1 MGRIESKKRLKALV
15 FLASLGVLWGNAAE
29 KTSFFKTKNHIYL
42 GFRLGT
48 GANVRTSMWQ
58 QAYKDN
64 PTCPSSVCYGEKL
77 EAHYEGGEDLSKNFS
92 YQKMSYKNLS
102 YTGQI
107 GDEIAFDKH
116 HILGLRVWGDV
127 EYAKAQLGQ
136 KVGGNTLLSQSNY
149 NPSTIKTY
157 DSASNTQGSLN
168 LQKTPNPQDFL
179 FNNGHFMAFGL
190 NVNVFINLP
199 IDTLLKLALKTE
211 KMLFFKIG
219 VFGGGGVEYAVLWSP
234 QYKNQN
240 TNQDDKFFAAGGGF
254 FVNFGGS
261 LYIGKRNRFNVGL
274 KIPYYSLSAQSWKN
288 FGSSNV
294 WQQQTIRQ
302 NFSVFRNREV
312 FVSYAFLF

>member
-1 MGRIESKKRLKALV
+1 MGRIESKKRLKAFI

-29 KTSFFKTKNHIYL
+29 KTPFFKTKNHIYL

-48 GANVRTSMWQ
+48 GANTRTSMWQ

-77 EAHYEGGEDLSKNFS
+77 EAHYKGG
-92 YQKMSYKNLS
+92 KNLS

-107 GDEIAFDKH
+107 GDEIAFDKY
-116 HILGLRVWGDV
+116 HILGLRVWGDI

-136 KVGGNTLLSQSNY
+136 KVGGDTLLSQANY
-149 NPSTIKTY
+149 NPNTIKTY
-157 DSASNTQGSLN
+157 DSASNTQGSLV
-168 LQKTPNPQDFL
+168 LQKTPSPQDFL
-179 FNNGHFMAFGL
+179 LNNGNFMAFGL
-190 NVNVFINLP
+190 NVNVFVNLP

-234 QYKNQN
+234 KYQNQN
-240 TNQDDKFFAAGGGF
+240 TQQEDKFFAAGGGF

-261 LYIGKRNRFNVGL
+261 LYIGKHNRFNVGL

-302 NFSVFRNREV
+302 NFSVFRNKEV

>member
-1 MGRIESKKRLKALV
+1 MGRIESKKRLRAV
-15 FLASLGVLWGNAAE
+15 IFLASLGVLWGNASE
-29 KTSFFKTKNHIYL
+29 KTPFFKTKNHIYL

-48 GANVRTSMWQ
+48 GANTRTSMWQ

-77 EAHYEGGEDLSKNFS
+77 EAYYKGG
-92 YQKMSYKNLS
+92 KNLS

-107 GDEIAFDKH
+107 GDEIAIDKY
-116 HILGLRVWGDV
+116 HILGLRVWGDI

-136 KVGGNTLLSQSNY
+136 KVGGDTLLSQANY
-149 NPSTIKTY
+149 NPNTIKTY
-157 DSASNTQGSLN
+157 NSASNTQGSLV
-168 LQKTPNPQDFL
+168 LQKTPSPQDFL
-179 FNNGHFMAFGL
+179 LNNGNFMAFGL

-219 VFGGGGVEYAVLWSP
+219 VFGGGGVEYAILWSP
-234 QYKNQN
+234 KYQNQN
-240 TNQDDKFFAAGGGF
+240 TKQEDKFFAAGGGF

-302 NFSVFRNREV
+302 NFSVFRNKEV

>member
-15 FLASLGVLWGNAAE
+15 FLASLGVLWGNSAE
-29 KTSFFKTKNHIYL
+29 KTPFFKTKNHIYL

-48 GANVRTSMWQ
+48 GASMRTSMRQ

-64 PTCPSSVCYGEKL
+64 PTCPGSVCYGEKL
-77 EAHYEGGEDLSKNFS
+77 EARYQGG
-92 YQKMSYKNLS
+92 KNLS

-107 GDEIAFDKH
+107 GDEIAIDKY
-116 HILGLRVWGDV
+116 HILGLRVWGDI

-136 KVGGNTLLSQSNY
+136 KVGGNTLLSQANY
-149 NPSTIKTY
+149 DPSAIKTY
-157 DSASNTQGSLN
+157 DPISNAQGPLV

-190 NVNVFINLP
+190 NVNMFVNLP

-219 VFGGGGVEYAVLWSP
+219 VFGGGGVEYAILWSP
-234 QYKNQN
+234 SYQNQN
-240 TNQDDKFFAAGGGF
+240 TKQDDKFFAAGGGF

-261 LYIGKRNRFNVGL
+261 LYIGKHNRFNVGL

-288 FGSSNV
+288 FGFSNV

-302 NFSVFRNREV
+302 NFSVFRNKEV

>member
-1 MGRIESKKRLKALV
+1 MKAFI
-15 FLASLGVLWGNAAE
+15 FLTSLGVLWGNAAE
-29 KTSFFKTKNHIYL
+29 KTPFFKTKNHIYL

-48 GANVRTSMWQ
+48 GANTRTSMWQ

-64 PTCPSSVCYGEKL
+64 PTCPSSVCYSEKL
-77 EAHYEGGEDLSKNFS
+77 EAHYKGG
-92 YQKMSYKNLS
+92 KNLS

-107 GDEIAFDKH
+107 GDEIAFDKY

-136 KVGGNTLLSQSNY
+136 KVGGNTLLSQANY
-149 NPSTIKTY
+149 NPSAIKTY
-157 DSASNTQGSLN
+157 DTASNTQGPLV
-168 LQKTPNPQDFL
+168 LQKTPSPQDFL

-190 NVNVFINLP
+190 NMNVFVNLP

-219 VFGGGGVEYAVLWSP
+219 VFGGGGVEYAILWSP

-240 TNQDDKFFAAGGGF
+240 TQQDDKFFVAGGGF

-261 LYIGKRNRFNVGL
+261 LYIGKHNRFNVGL

-288 FGSSNV
+288 FGFSNV

-302 NFSVFRNREV
+302 NFSVFRNKEV

>member
-1 MGRIESKKRLKALV
+1 MGRIESKKRLKAFI
-15 FLASLGVLWGNAAE
+15 FLTSLGVLWGNAAE
-29 KTSFFKTKNHIYL
+29 KTPFFKTKNHIYL

-48 GANVRTSMWQ
+48 GAGTRTSMWQ

-64 PTCPSSVCYGEKL
+64 PTCPGSVCYGEKL
-77 EAHYEGGEDLSKNFS
+77 EAHYKGG
-92 YQKMSYKNLS
+92 KNLS

-107 GDEIAFDKH
+107 GDEIAFDKY

-136 KVGGNTLLSQSNY
+136 KVGGNTLLSQANY
-149 NPSTIKTY
+149 DPSAIKTY
-157 DSASNTQGSLN
+157 DIASNTQGPLV
-168 LQKTPNPQDFL
+168 LQKTPNPQNFL
-179 FNNGHFMAFGL
+179 FDNGHFMAFGL
-190 NVNVFINLP
+190 NVNVFVNLP

-219 VFGGGGVEYAVLWSP
+219 VFGGGGVEYAILWSP
-234 QYKNQN
+234 QYQNQN
-240 TNQDDKFFAAGGGF
+240 TQQDDKFFAAGGGF

-261 LYIGKRNRFNVGL
+261 LYIGKHNRFNVGL

-288 FGSSNV
+288 FGFSNV

-302 NFSVFRNREV
+302 NFSVFRNKEV

>member
-1 MGRIESKKRLKALV
+1 MKALV

-29 KTSFFKTKNHIYL
+29 KTPFFKTKNHIYL

-64 PTCPSSVCYGEKL
+64 PTCLGSVCYGEKL
-77 EAHYEGGEDLSKNFS
+77 EAHDQGG
-92 YQKMSYKNLS
+92 KNLS

-107 GDEIAFDKH
+107 GDEIAYDKY
-116 HILGLRVWGDV
+116 HILGLSVWGDI

-136 KVGGNTLLSQSNY
+136 KVGGNTLLSQANY
-149 NPSTIKTY
+149 DPSAIKTY
-157 DSASNTQGSLN
+157 DSASNTQGSLV

-190 NVNVFINLP
+190 NVNVFVNLP

-219 VFGGGGVEYAVLWSP
+219 VFGGGGVEYAILWSP
-234 QYKNQN
+234 NYQNQN

-274 KIPYYSLSAQSWKN
+274 KIPYYSLSVQSWKN
-288 FGSSNV
+288 FGASNV

-302 NFSVFRNREV
+302 NFSVFRNKEV

>member
-1 MGRIESKKRLKALV
+1 MGRIESKKRLRAV
-15 FLASLGVLWGNAAE
+15 IFLASLGVLWGNASE
-29 KTSFFKTKNHIYL
+29 KTPFFKTKNHIYL

-48 GANVRTSMWQ
+48 GANTRTSMWQ

-77 EAHYEGGEDLSKNFS
+77 EAYYKGG
-92 YQKMSYKNLS
+92 KNLS

-107 GDEIAFDKH
+107 GDEIAIDKY
-116 HILGLRVWGDV
+116 HILGLRVWGDI

-136 KVGGNTLLSQSNY
+136 KVGGNTLLSQANY
-149 NPSTIKTY
+149 DPNTIKTY
-157 DSASNTQGSLN
+157 DSASNTQSSLV
-168 LQKTPNPQDFL
+168 LQKTPSPQDFL
-179 FNNGHFMAFGL
+179 FNNGNFMAFGL
-190 NVNVFINLP
+190 NVNVFVNLP
-199 IDTLLKLALKTE
+199 IDTLLKLAFKTE

-219 VFGGGGVEYAVLWSP
+219 VFGGGGVEYAILWSP
-234 QYKNQN
+234 KYQNQN
-240 TNQDDKFFAAGGGF
+240 TQQEDKFFAAGGGF

-302 NFSVFRNREV
+302 NFSVFRNKEV

>member
-1 MGRIESKKRLKALV
+1 M
-15 FLASLGVLWGNAAE
+15 
-29 KTSFFKTKNHIYL
+29 
-42 GFRLGT
+42 
-48 GANVRTSMWQ
+48 RTSMWQ

-64 PTCPSSVCYGEKL
+64 PTCPGSVCYGEKL
-77 EAHYEGGEDLSKNFS
+77 EAHYKGG
-92 YQKMSYKNLS
+92 KNLS

-107 GDEIAFDKH
+107 GDEIAFDKY
-116 HILGLRVWGDV
+116 HILGLRVWGDI

-136 KVGGNTLLSQSNY
+136 KVGGNTLLSQANY
-149 NPSTIKTY
+149 DPSAIKTY
-157 DSASNTQGSLN
+157 DTASNTQGSLN
-168 LQKTPNPQDFL
+168 LQKTPNPQNFL

-190 NVNVFINLP
+190 NVNVFVNLP

-219 VFGGGGVEYAVLWSP
+219 VFGGGGVEYAILWSS

-302 NFSVFRNREV
+302 NFSVFRNKEV

>member
-1 MGRIESKKRLKALV
+1 MGRIESKKRLRAV
-15 FLASLGVLWGNAAE
+15 IFLASLGVLWGNASE
-29 KTSFFKTKNHIYL
+29 KTPFFKTKNHIYL

-48 GANVRTSMWQ
+48 GANMRTSMWQ

-77 EAHYEGGEDLSKNFS
+77 EAYYKGG
-92 YQKMSYKNLS
+92 KNLS

-107 GDEIAFDKH
+107 GDEIAIDKY
-116 HILGLRVWGDV
+116 HILGLRVWGDI

-136 KVGGNTLLSQSNY
+136 KVGGDTLLSQANY
-149 NPSTIKTY
+149 NPNTIKTY
-157 DSASNTQGSLN
+157 DSASNTQGSLV
-168 LQKTPNPQDFL
+168 LQKTPSPQDFL
-179 FNNGHFMAFGL
+179 FNNGNFMAFGL
-190 NVNVFINLP
+190 NVNVFVNLP

-219 VFGGGGVEYAVLWSP
+219 VFGGGGVEYAILWSP
-234 QYKNQN
+234 KYQNQN
-240 TNQDDKFFAAGGGF
+240 TQQEDKFFAAGGGF

-261 LYIGKRNRFNVGL
+261 LYIGKHNRFNVGL

-302 NFSVFRNREV
+302 NFSVFRNKEV

>member
-15 FLASLGVLWGNAAE
+15 FLASLGVLWGNATE
-29 KTSFFKTKNHIYL
+29 KTPFFKTKNHIYL

-48 GANVRTSMWQ
+48 GASTRTSMWQ

-77 EAHYEGGEDLSKNFS
+77 EAHYKGG
-92 YQKMSYKNLS
+92 KNLS

-107 GDEIAFDKH
+107 GDEIAIDKY
-116 HILGLRVWGDV
+116 HILGLRVWGDI
-127 EYAKAQLGQ
+127 EYAKVQLGQ
-136 KVGGNTLLSQSNY
+136 KVGGNTLLSQANY

-157 DSASNTQGSLN
+157 DPISNTQGSLN
-168 LQKTPNPQDFL
+168 LQKTPSPQDFL

-190 NVNVFINLP
+190 NVNVFVNLP

-219 VFGGGGVEYAVLWSP
+219 VFGGGGVEYAILWSS

-240 TNQDDKFFAAGGGF
+240 TKQDDKFFAAGGGF

-302 NFSVFRNREV
+302 NFSVFRNKEV

>member
-1 MGRIESKKRLKALV
+1 MKAFI
-15 FLASLGVLWGNAAE
+15 FLTSLGVLWGNAAE
-29 KTSFFKTKNHIYL
+29 KTPFFKTKNHIYL

-48 GANVRTSMWQ
+48 GAGTRTSMWQ

-77 EAHYEGGEDLSKNFS
+77 EAHYKGG
-92 YQKMSYKNLS
+92 KNLS

-107 GDEIAFDKH
+107 GDEIAFDKY
-116 HILGLRVWGDV
+116 HILGLRVWGDI

-136 KVGGNTLLSQSNY
+136 KVGGNTLLSQANY
-149 NPSTIKTY
+149 DPSAIKTY
-157 DSASNTQGSLN
+157 DIASNTQGPLV

-190 NVNVFINLP
+190 NVNMFVNLP

-219 VFGGGGVEYAVLWSP
+219 VFGGGGVEYAILWSP
-234 QYKNQN
+234 QYQNQN
-240 TNQDDKFFAAGGGF
+240 TQQDDKFFAAGGGF

-261 LYIGKRNRFNVGL
+261 LYIGKHNRFNVGL

-288 FGSSNV
+288 FGFNNV

-302 NFSVFRNREV
+302 NFSVFRNKEV

>member
-1 MGRIESKKRLKALV
+1 MGRIESKKRLRAV
-15 FLASLGVLWGNAAE
+15 IFLASLGVLWGNATE
-29 KTSFFKTKNHIYL
+29 KTPFFKTKNHIYL

-48 GANVRTSMWQ
+48 GAGTRTSMWQ

-77 EAHYEGGEDLSKNFS
+77 EAHYKGG
-92 YQKMSYKNLS
+92 KNLS

-107 GDEIAFDKH
+107 GDEIAFDKY
-116 HILGLRVWGDV
+116 HILGLRVWGDI

-136 KVGGNTLLSQSNY
+136 KVGGNTLLSQANY
-149 NPSTIKTY
+149 NPNTIKTY
-157 DSASNTQGSLN
+157 DSASNTQGSLV
-168 LQKTPNPQDFL
+168 LQKTPSPQDFL
-179 FNNGHFMAFGL
+179 FNNGNFMAFGL

-219 VFGGGGVEYAVLWSP
+219 VFGGGGVEYAILWSP
-234 QYKNQN
+234 KYQNQN
-240 TNQDDKFFAAGGGF
+240 TQQEDKFFAAGGGF

-302 NFSVFRNREV
+302 NFSVFRNKEV

>member
-1 MGRIESKKRLKALV
+1 MGRIESKKRLKAFI
-15 FLASLGVLWGNAAE
+15 FLASLGVLWGNATE
-29 KTSFFKTKNHIYL
+29 KTPFFKTKNHIYL

-48 GANVRTSMWQ
+48 GANTRTSMWQ

-77 EAHYEGGEDLSKNFS
+77 EAHYQGV
-92 YQKMSYKNLS
+92 KNLS

-107 GDEIAFDKH
+107 GDEIAFDKY

-136 KVGGNTLLSQSNY
+136 KVGGNTLLSQANY
-149 NPSTIKTY
+149 NPSAIKTY
-157 DSASNTQGSLN
+157 DPISNAQGSLN
-168 LQKTPNPQDFL
+168 LQKTPSPQDFL
-179 FNNGHFMAFGL
+179 FNNGHFMTFGL
-190 NVNVFINLP
+190 NVNVFVNLP

-219 VFGGGGVEYAVLWSP
+219 VFGGGGVEYAILWSP
-234 QYKNQN
+234 QYQNQN
-240 TNQDDKFFAAGGGF
+240 TQQDDKFFAAGGGF

-261 LYIGKRNRFNVGL
+261 LYIGKHNRFNVGL

-288 FGSSNV
+288 FGASNV

-302 NFSVFRNREV
+302 NFSVFRNKEV

>member
-1 MGRIESKKRLKALV
+1 MGRIESKKRLRAV
-15 FLASLGVLWGNAAE
+15 IFLASLGVLWGNASE
-29 KTSFFKTKNHIYL
+29 KTPFFKTKNHIYL

-48 GANVRTSMWQ
+48 GANTRTSMWQ

-77 EAHYEGGEDLSKNFS
+77 EAYYKGG
-92 YQKMSYKNLS
+92 KNLS

-107 GDEIAFDKH
+107 GDEIAIDKY
-116 HILGLRVWGDV
+116 HILGLRVWGDI

-136 KVGGNTLLSQSNY
+136 KVGGDTLLSQANY
-149 NPSTIKTY
+149 NPNTIKTY
-157 DSASNTQGSLN
+157 DSASNTQGSLV
-168 LQKTPNPQDFL
+168 LQKTPSPQDFL
-179 FNNGHFMAFGL
+179 FNNGNFMAFGL

-219 VFGGGGVEYAVLWSP
+219 VFGGGGVEYAILWSP
-234 QYKNQN
+234 KYQNQN
-240 TNQDDKFFAAGGGF
+240 TQQEDKFFAAGGGF

-261 LYIGKRNRFNVGL
+261 LYIGKHNRFNVGL

-302 NFSVFRNREV
+302 NFSVFRNKEV

>member
-1 MGRIESKKRLKALV
+1 MGRIESKKRLRAV
-15 FLASLGVLWGNAAE
+15 IFLASLGVLWGNASE
-29 KTSFFKTKNHIYL
+29 KTPFFKTKNHIYL

-48 GANVRTSMWQ
+48 GANTRTSMWQ

-77 EAHYEGGEDLSKNFS
+77 EAYYKGG
-92 YQKMSYKNLS
+92 KNLS

-107 GDEIAFDKH
+107 GDEIVIDKY
-116 HILGLRVWGDV
+116 HILGLRVWGDI

-136 KVGGNTLLSQSNY
+136 KVGGDTLLSQANY
-149 NPSTIKTY
+149 NPNTIKTY
-157 DSASNTQGSLN
+157 DSASNTQGSLV
-168 LQKTPNPQDFL
+168 LQKTPSPQDFL
-179 FNNGHFMAFGL
+179 FNNGNFMAFGL

-234 QYKNQN
+234 KYQNQN
-240 TNQDDKFFAAGGGF
+240 TQQEDKFFAAGGGF

-261 LYIGKRNRFNVGL
+261 LYIGKHNRFNVGL

-302 NFSVFRNREV
+302 NFSVFRNKEV

>member
-1 MGRIESKKRLKALV
+1 MGRIESKKRLRAV
-15 FLASLGVLWGNAAE
+15 IFLASLGVLWGNASE
-29 KTSFFKTKNHIYL
+29 KTPFFKTKNHIYL

-48 GANVRTSMWQ
+48 GADTRTSMWQ

-77 EAHYEGGEDLSKNFS
+77 EAYYKGG
-92 YQKMSYKNLS
+92 KNLS

-107 GDEIAFDKH
+107 GDEIAIDKY
-116 HILGLRVWGDV
+116 HILGLRVWGDI
-127 EYAKAQLGQ
+127 EYANAQLGQ
-136 KVGGNTLLSQSNY
+136 KVGGDTLLSQANY
-149 NPSTIKTY
+149 NPNTIKTY
-157 DSASNTQGSLN
+157 DSASNTQGSLV
-168 LQKTPNPQDFL
+168 LQKTPSPQDFL
-179 FNNGHFMAFGL
+179 FNNGNFMAFGL
-190 NVNVFINLP
+190 NVNVFVNLP

-234 QYKNQN
+234 KYQNQN
-240 TNQDDKFFAAGGGF
+240 TQQEDKFFAAGGGF

-261 LYIGKRNRFNVGL
+261 LYIGKHNRFNVGL

-302 NFSVFRNREV
+302 NFSVFRNKEV

>member
-15 FLASLGVLWGNAAE
+15 FLVSLGVLWGNAAE
-29 KTSFFKTKNHIYL
+29 KTPFFKTKNHIYL

-48 GANVRTSMWQ
+48 GANTRTSMWQ

-64 PTCPSSVCYGEKL
+64 PTCPGSVCYGEKL
-77 EAHYEGGEDLSKNFS
+77 EAYYKGG
-92 YQKMSYKNLS
+92 KNLS

-107 GDEIAFDKH
+107 GDEIAIDKY
-116 HILGLRVWGDV
+116 HILGLRVWGDI

-136 KVGGNTLLSQSNY
+136 KVGGNTLLSQANY
-149 NPSTIKTY
+149 NPSAIKTY
-157 DSASNTQGSLN
+157 DIASNAQGSLN

-190 NVNVFINLP
+190 NVNVFVNLP

-219 VFGGGGVEYAVLWSP
+219 VFGGGGVEYAILWSP
-234 QYKNQN
+234 NYQNQN
-240 TNQDDKFFAAGGGF
+240 TKQDDKFFAAGGGF

-288 FGSSNV
+288 FGASNV

-302 NFSVFRNREV
+302 NFSVFRNKEV

>member
-15 FLASLGVLWGNAAE
+15 FLASLGVLWGNTAE
-29 KTSFFKTKNHIYL
+29 KTPFFKTKNHIYL

-48 GANVRTSMWQ
+48 GANVSTSMWQ

-64 PTCPSSVCYGEKL
+64 PTCPNKVCYGEKL
-77 EAHYEGGEDLSKNFS
+77 EAHYEGGKDLSKNFS
-92 YQKMSYKNLS
+92 YQKMSYKDLS

-107 GDEIAFDKH
+107 GDEIAFDKY
-116 HILGLRVWGDV
+116 HILGLRVWGDI

-136 KVGGNTLLSQSNY
+136 KVGGNTLLSQANY
-149 NPSTIKTY
+149 NPSAIKTY

-190 NVNVFINLP
+190 NVNVFVNLP

-234 QYKNQN
+234 NYHNQN
-240 TNQDDKFFAAGGGF
+240 TKQDDKFFAAGGGF

-261 LYIGKRNRFNVGL
+261 LYIGKHNRFNVGL
-274 KIPYYSLSAQSWKN
+274 KIPYYSLSAQSWRN

>member
-1 MGRIESKKRLKALV
+1 MGRIESKKRLKAV
-15 FLASLGVLWGNAAE
+15 IFLASLGVLWGNAAE
-29 KTSFFKTKNHIYL
+29 KTPFFKTKNHIYL

-48 GANVRTSMWQ
+48 GANTRTSMWQ

-77 EAHYEGGEDLSKNFS
+77 EAYYKGG
-92 YQKMSYKNLS
+92 KNLS

-107 GDEIAFDKH
+107 GDEIAFDKY

-136 KVGGNTLLSQSNY
+136 KVGGDTLLSQANY
-149 NPSTIKTY
+149 NPSAIKTY
-157 DSASNTQGSLN
+157 DTASNAQGSLN
-168 LQKTPNPQDFL
+168 LQKTPNPQSFL
-179 FNNGHFMAFGL
+179 LNNGNFMAFGL
-190 NVNVFINLP
+190 NVNVFVNLP

-219 VFGGGGVEYAVLWSP
+219 VFGGGGVEYAILWSP
-234 QYKNQN
+234 KYQNQN
-240 TNQDDKFFAAGGGF
+240 TQQEDKFFAAGGGF

-261 LYIGKRNRFNVGL
+261 LYIGKHNRFNVGL
-274 KIPYYSLSAQSWKN
+274 KIPYYSLSAQSWKS
-288 FGSSNV
+288 FGASNV

-302 NFSVFRNREV
+302 NFSVFRNKEV

>member
-1 MGRIESKKRLKALV
+1 MKAFI
-15 FLASLGVLWGNAAE
+15 FLASLGVLWGNASE

-48 GANVRTSMWQ
+48 GANTRTSMWQ

-64 PTCPSSVCYGEKL
+64 PACPSSVCYGEKL
-77 EAHYEGGEDLSKNFS
+77 EAHYKGG
-92 YQKMSYKNLS
+92 KNLS

-107 GDEIAFDKH
+107 GDEIAFDKY

-136 KVGGNTLLSQSNY
+136 KVGGNTLLSQANY
-149 NPSTIKTY
+149 DPSAIKTY
-157 DSASNTQGSLN
+157 DIASNTQGPLV
-168 LQKTPNPQDFL
+168 LQKTPNPQNFL
-179 FNNGHFMAFGL
+179 FDNGHFMAFGL
-190 NVNVFINLP
+190 NVNVFVNLP

-219 VFGGGGVEYAVLWSP
+219 VFGGGGVEYAILWSP
-234 QYKNQN
+234 QYQNQN
-240 TNQDDKFFAAGGGF
+240 TQQDDKFFAAGGGF

-261 LYIGKRNRFNVGL
+261 LYIGKHNRFNVGL
-274 KIPYYSLSAQSWKN
+274 KIPYYSLSAQSWRN

-302 NFSVFRNREV
+302 NFSIFRNKEV

>member
-1 MGRIESKKRLKALV
+1 MGRIESKKRLRAV
-15 FLASLGVLWGNAAE
+15 IFLASLGVLWGNASE
-29 KTSFFKTKNHIYL
+29 KTPFFKTKNHIYL

-48 GANVRTSMWQ
+48 GADTRTSMWQ

-77 EAHYEGGEDLSKNFS
+77 EAYYKGG
-92 YQKMSYKNLS
+92 KNLS

-107 GDEIAFDKH
+107 GDEIAIDKY
-116 HILGLRVWGDV
+116 HILGLRVWGDI

-136 KVGGNTLLSQSNY
+136 KVGGDTLLSQANY
-149 NPSTIKTY
+149 NPNTIKTY
-157 DSASNTQGSLN
+157 DSASNTQGSLV
-168 LQKTPNPQDFL
+168 LQKTPSPQDFL
-179 FNNGHFMAFGL
+179 LNNGNFMAFGL

-219 VFGGGGVEYAVLWSP
+219 VFGGGGVEYAILWSP
-234 QYKNQN
+234 KYQNQN
-240 TNQDDKFFAAGGGF
+240 TQQEDKFFAAGGGF

-261 LYIGKRNRFNVGL
+261 LYIGKHNRFNVGL
-274 KIPYYSLSAQSWKN
+274 KIPYYSLSTQSWKN

-302 NFSVFRNREV
+302 NFSVFRNKEV

>member
-1 MGRIESKKRLKALV
+1 MGRIESKKRLRAV
-15 FLASLGVLWGNAAE
+15 IFLASLGVLWGNASE
-29 KTSFFKTKNHIYL
+29 KTPFFKTKNHIYL

-48 GANVRTSMWQ
+48 GANMRTSMWQ

-77 EAHYEGGEDLSKNFS
+77 EAYYKGG
-92 YQKMSYKNLS
+92 KNLS

-107 GDEIAFDKH
+107 GDEIAIDKY
-116 HILGLRVWGDV
+116 HILGLRVWGDI

-136 KVGGNTLLSQSNY
+136 KVGGDTLLSQANY
-149 NPSTIKTY
+149 NPNTIKTY
-157 DSASNTQGSLN
+157 DSASNTQGSLV
-168 LQKTPNPQDFL
+168 LQKTPSPQDFL
-179 FNNGHFMAFGL
+179 LNNGNFMAFGL

-234 QYKNQN
+234 QYQNQN
-240 TNQDDKFFAAGGGF
+240 TQQDDKFFAAGGGF

-261 LYIGKRNRFNVGL
+261 LYIGKHNRFNVGL
-274 KIPYYSLSAQSWKN
+274 KIPYYNLSAQSWKN
-288 FGSSNV
+288 FGASNV

-302 NFSVFRNREV
+302 NFSVFRNKEV

>member
-1 MGRIESKKRLKALV
+1 MKALV
-15 FLASLGVLWGNAAE
+15 FLASLGVLWGNSAE
-29 KTSFFKTKNHIYL
+29 KTPFFKTKNHIYL

-48 GANVRTSMWQ
+48 GASTRTSMRQ

-64 PTCPSSVCYGEKL
+64 PTCPGSVCYGEKL
-77 EAHYEGGEDLSKNFS
+77 EARYQGG
-92 YQKMSYKNLS
+92 KNLS

-107 GDEIAFDKH
+107 GDEIAIDKY
-116 HILGLRVWGDV
+116 HILGLRVWGDI

-136 KVGGNTLLSQSNY
+136 KVGGNTLLSQANY
-149 NPSTIKTY
+149 DPSAIKTY

-168 LQKTPNPQDFL
+168 LQKTPSPQNFL
-179 FNNGHFMAFGL
+179 FDNGHFMAFGL
-190 NVNVFINLP
+190 NVNVFVNLP

-219 VFGGGGVEYAVLWSP
+219 VFGGGGVEYAILWSP
-234 QYKNQN
+234 SYQNQN
-240 TNQDDKFFAAGGGF
+240 TKQDDKFFAAGGGF

-261 LYIGKRNRFNVGL
+261 LYIGKHNRFNVGL

-302 NFSVFRNREV
+302 NFSVFRNKEV

>member
-1 MGRIESKKRLKALV
+1 MGRIESKKRLRAV
-15 FLASLGVLWGNAAE
+15 IFLASLGVLWGNASE
-29 KTSFFKTKNHIYL
+29 KTPFFKTKNHIYL

-48 GANVRTSMWQ
+48 GADTRTSMWQ

-77 EAHYEGGEDLSKNFS
+77 EAYYKGG
-92 YQKMSYKNLS
+92 KNLS

-107 GDEIAFDKH
+107 GDEIAIDKY
-116 HILGLRVWGDV
+116 HILGLRVWGDI

-136 KVGGNTLLSQSNY
+136 KVGGDTLLSQANY
-149 NPSTIKTY
+149 NPNTIKTY
-157 DSASNTQGSLN
+157 DSASNTQGSLV
-168 LQKTPNPQDFL
+168 LQKTPSPQDFL
-179 FNNGHFMAFGL
+179 FNNGNFMAFGL

-234 QYKNQN
+234 KYQNQN
-240 TNQDDKFFAAGGGF
+240 TKQEDKFFAAGGGF

-261 LYIGKRNRFNVGL
+261 LYIGKHNRFNVGL

-302 NFSVFRNREV
+302 NFSVFRNKEV

>member
-1 MGRIESKKRLKALV
+1 MGRIESKKRLRAV
-15 FLASLGVLWGNAAE
+15 IFLASLGVLWGNASE
-29 KTSFFKTKNHIYL
+29 KTPFFKTKNHIYL

-48 GANVRTSMWQ
+48 GANMRTSMWQ

-77 EAHYEGGEDLSKNFS
+77 EAYYKGG
-92 YQKMSYKNLS
+92 KNLS

-107 GDEIAFDKH
+107 GDEIAIDKY
-116 HILGLRVWGDV
+116 HILGLRVWGDI

-136 KVGGNTLLSQSNY
+136 KVGGDTLLSQANY
-149 NPSTIKTY
+149 NPNTIKTY
-157 DSASNTQGSLN
+157 DSASNTQGSLV
-168 LQKTPNPQDFL
+168 LQKTPSPQDFL
-179 FNNGHFMAFGL
+179 LNNGNFMAFGL

-234 QYKNQN
+234 KYQNQN
-240 TNQDDKFFAAGGGF
+240 TKQEDKFFAAGGGF

-288 FGSSNV
+288 FGASNV

-302 NFSVFRNREV
+302 NFSVFRNKEV

>member
-1 MGRIESKKRLKALV
+1 MGRIESKKRLRAV
-15 FLASLGVLWGNAAE
+15 IFLASLGVLWGNASE
-29 KTSFFKTKNHIYL
+29 KTPFFKTKNHIYL

-48 GANVRTSMWQ
+48 GANTRTSMWQ

-77 EAHYEGGEDLSKNFS
+77 EAHYKGG
-92 YQKMSYKNLS
+92 KNLS

-107 GDEIAFDKH
+107 GDEIAIDKY
-116 HILGLRVWGDV
+116 HILGLRVWGDI

-136 KVGGNTLLSQSNY
+136 KVGGDTLLSQANY
-149 NPSTIKTY
+149 NPNTIKTY
-157 DSASNTQGSLN
+157 DSASNTQGSLV
-168 LQKTPNPQDFL
+168 LQKTPSPQDFL
-179 FNNGHFMAFGL
+179 FNNGNFMAFGL

-234 QYKNQN
+234 KYQNQN
-240 TNQDDKFFAAGGGF
+240 TQQEDKFFAAGGGF

-261 LYIGKRNRFNVGL
+261 LYIGKHNRFNVGL

-302 NFSVFRNREV
+302 NFSVFRNKEV

>member
-1 MGRIESKKRLKALV
+1 MGRIESKKRLKAFI

-29 KTSFFKTKNHIYL
+29 KTPFFKTKNHIYL

-48 GANVRTSMWQ
+48 GANTRTSMWQ

-64 PTCPSSVCYGEKL
+64 PTCPNSVCYGEKL
-77 EAHYEGGEDLSKNFS
+77 EAHYKGG
-92 YQKMSYKNLS
+92 KNLS

-107 GDEIAFDKH
+107 GDEIAFDKY

-136 KVGGNTLLSQSNY
+136 KVGGNTLLSQANY

-157 DSASNTQGSLN
+157 DPISNAQGPLV
-168 LQKTPNPQDFL
+168 LQKTPSPQDFL

-190 NVNVFINLP
+190 NMNVFVNLP

-219 VFGGGGVEYAVLWSP
+219 VFGGGGVEYAILWSP

-240 TNQDDKFFAAGGGF
+240 THQDDKFFAAGGGF

-261 LYIGKRNRFNVGL
+261 LYIGKHNRFNVGL
-274 KIPYYSLSAQSWKN
+274 KIPYYSLSTQSWKN
-288 FGSSNV
+288 FGASNV

-302 NFSVFRNREV
+302 NFSVFRNKEV

>member
-1 MGRIESKKRLKALV
+1 MGRIESKKRLRAV
-15 FLASLGVLWGNAAE
+15 IFLASLGVLWGNASE
-29 KTSFFKTKNHIYL
+29 KTPFFKTKNHIYL

-48 GANVRTSMWQ
+48 GANMRTSMWQ

-77 EAHYEGGEDLSKNFS
+77 EAYYKGG
-92 YQKMSYKNLS
+92 KNLS

-107 GDEIAFDKH
+107 GDEIAIDKY
-116 HILGLRVWGDV
+116 HILGLRVWGDI

-136 KVGGNTLLSQSNY
+136 KVGGDTLLSQANY
-149 NPSTIKTY
+149 NPNTIKTY
-157 DSASNTQGSLN
+157 DSVSNTQGSLV
-168 LQKTPNPQDFL
+168 LQKTPSPQDFL
-179 FNNGHFMAFGL
+179 LNNGNFMAFGL
-190 NVNVFINLP
+190 NVNVFVNLP

-234 QYKNQN
+234 KYQNQN
-240 TNQDDKFFAAGGGF
+240 TQQEDKFFAAGGGF

-261 LYIGKRNRFNVGL
+261 LYIGKHNRFNVGL
-274 KIPYYSLSAQSWKN
+274 KIPYYSLSVQSWKN

-302 NFSVFRNREV
+302 NFSVFRNKEV

>member
-1 MGRIESKKRLKALV
+1 MGRIESKKRLRAV
-15 FLASLGVLWGNAAE
+15 IFLASLGVLWGNASE
-29 KTSFFKTKNHIYL
+29 KTPFFKTKNHIYL

-48 GANVRTSMWQ
+48 GANTRTSMWQ

-77 EAHYEGGEDLSKNFS
+77 EAYYKGG
-92 YQKMSYKNLS
+92 KNLS

-107 GDEIAFDKH
+107 GDEIAIDKY
-116 HILGLRVWGDV
+116 HILGLRVWGDI

-136 KVGGNTLLSQSNY
+136 KVGGDTLLSQANY
-149 NPSTIKTY
+149 NPNTIKTY
-157 DSASNTQGSLN
+157 DSASNTQGSLV
-168 LQKTPNPQDFL
+168 LQKTPSPQDFL
-179 FNNGHFMAFGL
+179 LNNGNFMAFGL
-190 NVNVFINLP
+190 NVNVFVNLP

-234 QYKNQN
+234 KYQNQN
-240 TNQDDKFFAAGGGF
+240 TKQEDKFFAAGGGF

-261 LYIGKRNRFNVGL
+261 LYIGKHNRFNVGL

-302 NFSVFRNREV
+302 NFSVFRNKEV

>member
-15 FLASLGVLWGNAAE
+15 FLASLGVLWGNSTE
-29 KTSFFKTKNHIYL
+29 KMPFFKTKNHIYL

-48 GANVRTSMWQ
+48 GASMRTSMWQ
-58 QAYKDN
+58 QTYKDN

-77 EAHYEGGEDLSKNFS
+77 EAHYKGG
-92 YQKMSYKNLS
+92 KNLS

-107 GDEIAFDKH
+107 GDEIAIDKY
-116 HILGLRVWGDV
+116 HILGLRVWGDI

-136 KVGGNTLLSQSNY
+136 KVGGDTLLSQANY
-149 NPSTIKTY
+149 DPSTIKTY
-157 DSASNTQGSLN
+157 DPASNTQGSLN
-168 LQKTPNPQDFL
+168 LQKTPNPQNFL
-179 FNNGHFMAFGL
+179 FDNGHFMAFGL
-190 NVNVFINLP
+190 NVNVFVNLP

-219 VFGGGGVEYAVLWSP
+219 VFGGGGVEYAILWSP
-234 QYKNQN
+234 NYQNQN
-240 TNQDDKFFAAGGGF
+240 TKQDDKFFAAGGGF

-302 NFSVFRNREV
+302 NFSVFRNKEV

>member
-1 MGRIESKKRLKALV
+1 M
-15 FLASLGVLWGNAAE
+15 
-29 KTSFFKTKNHIYL
+29 

-48 GANVRTSMWQ
+48 GANTRTSMWQ

-77 EAHYEGGEDLSKNFS
+77 EAYYKGG
-92 YQKMSYKNLS
+92 KNLS

-107 GDEIAFDKH
+107 GDEIAIDKY
-116 HILGLRVWGDV
+116 HILGLRVWGDI

-136 KVGGNTLLSQSNY
+136 KVGGNTLLSQANY
-149 NPSTIKTY
+149 DPNTIKTY
-157 DSASNTQGSLN
+157 DPTSNTQSSLV
-168 LQKTPNPQDFL
+168 LQKTPSPQDFL
-179 FNNGHFMAFGL
+179 FNNGNFMAFGL
-190 NVNVFINLP
+190 NVNVFVNLP
-199 IDTLLKLALKTE
+199 IDTLLKLAFKTE

-219 VFGGGGVEYAVLWSP
+219 VFGGGGVEYAILWSP
-234 QYKNQN
+234 KYQNQN
-240 TNQDDKFFAAGGGF
+240 TQQEDKFFAAGGGF

-261 LYIGKRNRFNVGL
+261 LYIGKHNRFNVGL

-302 NFSVFRNREV
+302 NFSVFRNKEV

>member
-1 MGRIESKKRLKALV
+1 MKAFI
-15 FLASLGVLWGNAAE
+15 FLASLGILWGNATE
-29 KTSFFKTKNHIYL
+29 KTPFFKTKNHIYL

-48 GANVRTSMWQ
+48 GANTRTSMWQ

-77 EAHYEGGEDLSKNFS
+77 EAHYKGG
-92 YQKMSYKNLS
+92 KNLS

-107 GDEIAFDKH
+107 GDEIAFDKY
-116 HILGLRVWGDV
+116 HILGLRVWGDI

-136 KVGGNTLLSQSNY
+136 KVGGNTLLSQANY
-149 NPSTIKTY
+149 DPSAIKTY
-157 DSASNTQGSLN
+157 DIASNTQGPLV
-168 LQKTPNPQDFL
+168 LQKTPNPQNFL
-179 FNNGHFMAFGL
+179 FDNGHFMAFGL
-190 NVNVFINLP
+190 NVNVFVNLP

-219 VFGGGGVEYAVLWSP
+219 VFGGGGVEYAILWSP
-234 QYKNQN
+234 KYQNQN
-240 TNQDDKFFAAGGGF
+240 TQQEDKFFAAGGGF

-261 LYIGKRNRFNVGL
+261 LYIGKHNRFNVGL

-288 FGSSNV
+288 FGFSNV

-302 NFSVFRNREV
+302 NFSVFRNKEV

>member
-1 MGRIESKKRLKALV
+1 MGRIESKKRLKAFI
-15 FLASLGVLWGNAAE
+15 FLASLGVLWGNSAE
-29 KTSFFKTKNHIYL
+29 KTPFFKTKNHIYL

-48 GANVRTSMWQ
+48 GASTRTSMWQ

-64 PTCPSSVCYGEKL
+64 PTCPNSVCYGEKL
-77 EAHYEGGEDLSKNFS
+77 EAHYKGG
-92 YQKMSYKNLS
+92 KNLS

-116 HILGLRVWGDV
+116 HILGLRVWGDI

-136 KVGGNTLLSQSNY
+136 KVGGNTLLSQANY
-149 NPSTIKTY
+149 DPSAIKTY
-157 DSASNTQGSLN
+157 DSASNAQGSLV
-168 LQKTPNPQDFL
+168 LQKTPSPQNFL

-190 NVNVFINLP
+190 NVNVFVNLP

-219 VFGGGGVEYAVLWSP
+219 VFGGGGVEYAILWSP
-234 QYKNQN
+234 NYHNQN
-240 TNQDDKFFAAGGGF
+240 TKQDDKFFAAGGGF

-288 FGSSNV
+288 FGFSNV

-302 NFSVFRNREV
+302 NFSVFRNKEV

>member
-1 MGRIESKKRLKALV
+1 MCRIESKKRLKAFI

-29 KTSFFKTKNHIYL
+29 KTPFFKTKNHIYL

-48 GANVRTSMWQ
+48 GASTRTSMWQ

-77 EAHYEGGEDLSKNFS
+77 EAYYKGG
-92 YQKMSYKNLS
+92 KNLS

-107 GDEIAFDKH
+107 GDEIAFDKYY
-116 HILGLRVWGDV
+116 ILGLRVWGDI

-136 KVGGNTLLSQSNY
+136 KVGGNTLLSQANY
-149 NPSTIKTY
+149 DPSAIKTY
-157 DSASNTQGSLN
+157 DTASNTQGPLV
-168 LQKTPNPQDFL
+168 LQKTPNPQNFL
-179 FNNGHFMAFGL
+179 FDNGHFMAFGL
-190 NVNVFINLP
+190 NMNVFVNLP

-219 VFGGGGVEYAVLWSP
+219 VFGGGGVEYAILWSP
-234 QYKNQN
+234 SYQNQN
-240 TNQDDKFFAAGGGF
+240 TQQDDKFFAAGGGF

-261 LYIGKRNRFNVGL
+261 LYIGKHNRFNVGL
-274 KIPYYSLSAQSWKN
+274 KIPYYNLSAQSWKN
-288 FGSSNV
+288 FGASNV

-302 NFSVFRNREV
+302 NFSVFRNKEV

>member
-1 MGRIESKKRLKALV
+1 MGRIESKKRLKAFI
-15 FLASLGVLWGNAAE
+15 FLTSLGVLWGNAAE
-29 KTSFFKTKNHIYL
+29 KTPFFKTKNHIYL

-48 GANVRTSMWQ
+48 GAGTRTSMWQ

-77 EAHYEGGEDLSKNFS
+77 EAHYKGG
-92 YQKMSYKNLS
+92 KNLS

-107 GDEIAFDKH
+107 GDEIAFDKY
-116 HILGLRVWGDV
+116 HILGLRVWGDI

-136 KVGGNTLLSQSNY
+136 KVGGNTLLSQANY
-149 NPSTIKTY
+149 DPSAIKTY
-157 DSASNTQGSLN
+157 DIASNTQGPLV

-190 NVNVFINLP
+190 NVNMFVNLP

-219 VFGGGGVEYAVLWSP
+219 VFGGGGVEYAILWSP
-234 QYKNQN
+234 QYQNQN
-240 TNQDDKFFAAGGGF
+240 TQQDDKFFAAGGGF

-261 LYIGKRNRFNVGL
+261 LYIGKHNRFNVGL

-288 FGSSNV
+288 FGFNNV

-302 NFSVFRNREV
+302 NFSVFRNKEV